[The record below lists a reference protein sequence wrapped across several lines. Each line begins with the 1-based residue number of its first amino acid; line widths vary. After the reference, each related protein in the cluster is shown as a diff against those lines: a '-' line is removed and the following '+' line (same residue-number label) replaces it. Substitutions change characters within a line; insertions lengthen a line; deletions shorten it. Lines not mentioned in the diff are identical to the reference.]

1 MIDTRFSRSA
11 RLVGIVATGVVLLLV
26 LAASTA
32 SAAVALLPKSATAA
46 ERGAWITI
54 RESAFYP
61 SNFNPALGE
70 AVAVASGGVFGA
82 GTAGTTVITDGVP
95 GFSPCGQT
103 FCDNGKDAY
112 AFSNGTLTRTWS
124 VVMQGIDMT
133 ATTATTYTFSGT
145 WVISSGTGA
154 YAGAGGSGTV
164 SGTCLADL
172 SGNSVCQ
179 ETTTGR
185 IRIAH

>member
-11 RLVGIVATGVVLLLV
+11 RLVGVVATGVVLLLV

-70 AVAVASGGVFGA
+70 AVAVASGGVFGESTMA
-82 GTAGTTVITDGVP
+82 TTVITDGVP
-95 GFSPCGQT
+95 GFSPCGHT
-103 FCDNGKDAY
+103 FCDNGNDAY
-112 AFSNGTLTRTWS
+112 SFSNGTVTRTWS

-154 YAGAGGSGTV
+154 YVGAEGSGTV

-179 ETTTGR
+179 KTTKGHFQIT
-185 IRIAH
+185 H